1 MIVISPSA
9 PAWGAG
15 VALHAANSGAL
26 SSMTREFPRSLQRRR
41 GEVHGYVARRV
52 SLWECGAAHFTG
64 RGDAGLRAK
73 CWQDGVKVPEVMTKR
88 RKG

>member
-15 VALHAANSGAL
+15 VALHEANSGAL
-26 SSMTREFPRSLQRRR
+26 SSMTKEFPRSLQRLW
-41 GEVHGYVARRV
+41 GEVRGYVARRV
-52 SLWECGAAHFTG
+52 LLWECGVEHFTG
-64 RGDAGLRAK
+64 RGDAGLQAK
-73 CWQDGVKVPEVMTKR
+73 CWQDGLKVPEVMTKR